1 MDCYTF
7 IMRLRFWFFW
17 ILTVI
22 VVLTAPAVLVGKK
35 GIFVGSIL
43 IGFWLI
49 LGVSTY
55 QTKHL
60 AYEQQR
66 SSLQSQIDTLYRE
79 KQQLEAL
86 RQQHPTSRD
95 VLFALAQ
102 IAYRLHDTTTLNA
115 VVQELRHLD
124 PNSPVVQTIQE
135 KYL

>member
-1 MDCYTF
+1 MPF
-7 IMRLRFWFFW
+7 RFWFFW

-22 VVLTAPAVLVGKK
+22 TVVVAPAVLVGKK
-35 GIFVGSIL
+35 GLFIGSIL

-66 SSLQSQIDTLYRE
+66 SSLQSQIDTLYQE
-79 KQQLEAL
+79 KQKLETL
-86 RQQHPTSRD
+86 REQHPTSRD
-95 VLFALAQ
+95 VLYALAQ
-102 IAYRLHDTTTLNA
+102 VAYRLHDTTTLND
-115 VVQELRHLD
+115 VTEQLLKLD
-124 PNSPVVQTIQE
+124 PNSPHVQSIKE